1 MQFFAHAIGVVPQRG
16 TASYV
21 LRKDKGTREALPPL
35 TSQTAESHDKKWRGV
50 NSQHVPKN
58 KLRGEQLRKLFS
70 PRIVPGLFMS
80 ACYPVTGGNSLTE
93 ELGILSRRA
102 FRNVRGM

>member
-1 MQFFAHAIGVVPQRG
+1 MQFFAHALGVVPQRG
-16 TASYV
+16 AASYV

-35 TSQTAESHDKKWRGV
+35 TSQTAESHDQKWRGV

-70 PRIVPGLFMS
+70 PRIVYGLFVS
-80 ACYPVTGGNSLTE
+80 VCYSDTDGNSLTE
-93 ELGILSRRA
+93 ELGTLSKRA

>member
-1 MQFFAHAIGVVPQRG
+1 MTLFAHALGVVPQRG
-16 TASYV
+16 AASYV

-35 TSQTAESHDKKWRGV
+35 TSQKAERGD
-50 NSQHVPKN
+50 QKMARCDLPHVPEKQN
-58 KLRGEQLRKLFS
+58 AQEQPQKLFS
-70 PRIVPGLFMS
+70 PRILYELFMS
-80 ACYPVTGGNSLTE
+80 ACYQVTDGNSLTE